1 MVVRAAAAA
10 VGVAAARFV
19 QLLPAL
25 VLAMLCLRA
34 AELGA
39 GMPAGAATANVLRI
53 CGRSFAA
60 DLYALVSHL
69 PLLFVYSLAPLL
81 IRSRRGLTWSLG
93 LAWSLL
99 VLVQAGLIQYS
110 TTARVA
116 LGADLYGY
124 SWPDVRETI
133 SGGLKLVPLVVA
145 GTVSALLILW
155 LMLARR
161 LRRDGALPSQRAV
174 AVVFTLGFAA
184 LILGPQQLVP
194 WPTETEDARAL
205 RLNKIAYFFDDTGA
219 FLLRSVPLRAAPL
232 AGPGAAAPVGPI
244 AGFQYLYP
252 AYPFLHEEQTPDELG
267 AHFRF
272 TGDSPPNLVFV
283 IVEGLGRSFSGPDAP
298 LGSFTPFLD
307 ELAGQGLYWENFLA
321 VQGRTFAALP
331 SIFGSLPY
339 GDEGF
344 GALGDAMP
352 EHATLLS
359 VLRAGGYHLRYYAG
373 TDLGFDNERTF
384 LRRQGV
390 ERLLDARD
398 FGSGYIRSNDW
409 GYGDNEMVSLALA
422 DEAGDLRQPFVTVL
436 QTNSMHTPYAFL
448 GQERYQARFELRLGQ
463 LGIAQAQRVGY
474 RAYRDIYTSIMYAD
488 DALRRYVDATS
499 KRPAYANTIFIVTG
513 DHRLPEI
520 PMAEW
525 IDRYHVPLIIFSPLV
540 KAPLRFRSVS
550 SEFDLAPSL
559 LAMLSH
565 HYGIKTPALATWI
578 GSGLDLEPSFR
589 NLHEFPM
596 KQTKTNLVDYVAG
609 PWLLSRDALY
619 SLGDGLH
626 MEPVRDTAEQTRV
639 AARFAAF
646 RAANDEFAR
655 TGKLAPPGSF
665 SRLATY
671 AERRLPARAP
681 VRAPVEAGLA
691 VREVQVPAR
700 ARAGDLAIDVVF
712 GNAAVGPSG
721 SFVPLVVML
730 AADGRELSETY
741 GAPLSLAANQTAA
754 LHMQVKCAG
763 IAAGRYFLSVLPSN
777 PATGKRV
784 GTGRY
789 GIPVVIGD

>member
-25 VLAMLCLRA
+25 VFAMLCLRA

-39 GMPAGAATANVLRI
+39 GIPAGAATAKVLRI
-53 CGRSFAA
+53 CGRSFAG

-69 PLLFVYSLAPLL
+69 PWLFVYSLAPLL
-81 IRSRRGLTWSLG
+81 IRSRRGFTWSLG

-124 SWPDVRETI
+124 SWPDIRETI
-133 SGGLKLVPLVVA
+133 SGGLKLVPLIVA

-155 LMLARR
+155 LLLVRS
-161 LRRDGALPSQRAV
+161 LRRDGAPPSQRA
-174 AVVFTLGFAA
+174 AAALFTLGFAA
-184 LILGPQQLVP
+184 LIFGPQQLAQ

-205 RLNKIAYFFDDTGA
+205 RLNKTAYFFDDSRA
-219 FLLRSVPLRAAPL
+219 FLLRSAPLRAAPL

-244 AGFQYLYP
+244 AGFHYLDP

-267 AHFRF
+267 AHFRLA
-272 TGDSPPNLVFV
+272 GDAPPNLVFF

-307 ELAGQGLYWENFLA
+307 ELAGHGLYWENFLA

-359 VLRAGGYHLRYYAG
+359 VLRAGGYHLKYYAG
-373 TDLGFDNERTF
+373 TDLGFDNERMF

-398 FGSGYIRSNDW
+398 FGSGYIRSNNW

-422 DEAGDLRQPFVTVL
+422 DEVGDLRQPFVTVL

-448 GQERYQARFELRLGQ
+448 GQQRYQARFELRLGQ
-463 LGIAQAQRVGY
+463 LGIAEAQRVGY

-540 KAPLRFRSVS
+540 KAPLRIRSVS
-550 SEFDLAPSL
+550 SNFDLAPSL

-626 MEPVRDTAEQTRV
+626 MGPVRDAAEQTRV
-639 AARFAAF
+639 AARFTAF

-655 TGKLAPPGSF
+655 TRKLAPPDSF
-665 SRLATY
+665 SRLTTY
-671 AERRLPARAP
+671 AERRLAARAP
-681 VRAPVEAGLA
+681 VRAPVAAGLA

-730 AADGRELSETY
+730 TADGRELSETY

-763 IAAGRYFLSVLPSN
+763 VAAGRYLLSVLPSH
-777 PATGKRV
+777 PETGKRV